1 MRIPISWLKDYVDLV
16 EPVAALAERLT
27 LAGLEVEAVHRI
39 GEWWDPATLVVGRVA
54 AVRPHPAA
62 DRLALVEVVLREAG
76 ADGGARS
83 ETVVTG
89 APDMLRLRGVTP
101 LPVLK
106 VALALAGAVLVD
118 PYSDRKPRPKKVLEP
133 AEIRGVPSRGM
144 VCSEREL
151 GLSDEHDSILLLP
164 DDAPVGKPLRE
175 VLGGEVLEIA
185 LTPDLARCMSVI
197 GVAREVAAL
206 TGAAL
211 QLPAAAALPPNPALP
226 ANPAVS
232 EAEAADATDAGDE
245 AVAGDEVNEIEIEI
259 DDPKRCNRYMAAMV
273 RGVAI
278 GPSPAWM
285 RERLR
290 AAGMQPI
297 SNVVDV
303 TNYVMLEYGQPL
315 HAFDYDQLAAR
326 AAASGLPRPSIRV
339 RPAAPG
345 EKITTLDGVER
356 ALDGAELLIADS
368 AGPLG
373 VAGVMGGSESGI
385 GAGTRHVLLEAAT
398 FDAVA
403 VRQAARQLKLHT
415 EASSRFTRGV
425 PATLNEVAVRRAAG
439 LLERLAGGR
448 LSAVVD
454 RYPVPQAPRRACLT
468 ASEVRRQLGLALEL
482 PEIRSCLERL
492 EFTVEDLPQ
501 TGAADAAGGP
511 GAAGEASFGLR
522 VEPGEGMLSCTA
534 PWYRLDVEVPADLTE
549 EVARIVGYGAIPATR
564 LSDTLPPPFPNPLLE
579 TEERI
584 RDLLVGCGLYEHI
597 NYTLT
602 TVESHEKLGLPA
614 LPPERYVTLDNPLSA
629 NRRVMRRSM
638 LVSAVEALAANLRY
652 TDRIRCFE
660 VGRVYLPEQ
669 GYGIRPREERRV
681 SVLLTGPRRRASV
694 HADPAGAEPLDL
706 FDLEGILEALLSAL
720 GWLDRVEVVPRPG
733 EAPFGPRC
741 AELVAGGD
749 RLGIL
754 GELHPAVAERFGLAG
769 RRVCVAELAIEPLV
783 ETSWQREAM
792 PPLSNYPAVVEDLAF
807 VVPEEVS
814 AHDLAAAIRQA
825 GAPLLVALELF
836 DLYRGEPLP
845 AGAKSLAFQLTFQS
859 QDATLGSAEVGAVRQ
874 RIEQA
879 VAETLGGKLRA

>member
-76 ADGGARS
+76 ADAGEQGARS

-89 APDMLRLRGVTP
+89 APDMLGLRGVTP

-118 PYSDRKPRPKKVLEP
+118 PHSDRKPRPKKVLEP

-211 QLPAAAALPPNPALP
+211 RLPAAAALPAG
-226 ANPAVS
+226 S
-232 EAEAADATDAGDE
+232 EAGG
-245 AVAGDEVNEIEIEI
+245 GDEVDEIKVEVEIEI
-259 DDPKRCNRYMAAMV
+259 DDPRRCNRYMAAMV

-315 HAFDYDQLAAR
+315 HAFDHDQLVAR
-326 AAASGLPRPSIRV
+326 AAAAGVPRPSIRV

-345 EKITTLDGVER
+345 EEITTLDGVER

-385 GAGTRHVLLEAAT
+385 GADTRNVLLEAAT

-448 LSAVVD
+448 LTAVVD

-482 PEIRSCLERL
+482 PEIRGCLERL
-492 EFTVEDLPQ
+492 EFTVEELPP
-501 TGAADAAGGP
+501 AG
-511 GAAGEASFGLR
+511 GEASFGLR
-522 VEPGEGMLSCTA
+522 VEPGEAVLLCTA

-549 EVARIVGYGAIPATR
+549 EVARIVGYAAIPPTR

-602 TVESHEKLGLPA
+602 TVESHESLGLPRQT
-614 LPPERYVTLDNPLSA
+614 PERYVALDNPLSA

-694 HADPAGAEPLDL
+694 HADPAGPEPLDF
-706 FDLEGILEALLSAL
+706 FDLKGVLEALLSGL
-720 GWLDRVEVVPRPG
+720 GWLDKIEVVPRPG

-741 AELVAGGD
+741 AELAAGGD

-845 AGAKSLAFQLTFQS
+845 AGKKSLAFQLSFQS
-859 QDATLGSAEVGAVRQ
+859 QDATLGSAEVSAVRQ

-879 VAETLGGKLRA
+879 VAQTLGGKLRA

>member
-1 MRIPISWLKDYVDLV
+1 MRIPISWLKDYVDLD
-16 EPVAALAERLT
+16 EPADALAERLT
-27 LAGLEVEAVHRI
+27 LAGLEVEAIHRI
-39 GEWWDPATLVVGRVA
+39 GDGWDPATLVVGRVA

-76 ADGGARS
+76 EAGSERSERS

-106 VALALAGAVLVD
+106 VALALAGAVLID
-118 PYSDRKPRPKKVLEP
+118 PHGDRKPRPKKVLEP

-164 DDAPVGKPLRE
+164 EDAPVGTPLVK

-211 QLPAAAALPPNPALP
+211 RLPAAAVALPALP
-226 ANPAVS
+226 ATG
-232 EAEAADATDAGDE
+232 EAGAADEADE
-245 AVAGDEVNEIEIEI
+245 IKIEVEVEI
-259 DDPKRCNRYMAAMV
+259 DDPERCNRYMAAMV
-273 RGVAI
+273 RGVTI

-315 HAFDYDQLAAR
+315 HAFDHDQLVAR

-345 EKITTLDGVER
+345 ERITTLDGVER

-385 GAGTRHVLLEAAT
+385 GAGTRNVLLEAAT

-448 LSAVVD
+448 LTAVVD

-482 PEIRSCLERL
+482 AEIRGCLERL
-492 EFTVEDLPQ
+492 EFTVEELPPA
-501 TGAADAAGGP
+501 GAA
-511 GAAGEASFGLR
+511 ASFGLR
-522 VEPGEGMLSCTA
+522 VEPGEAVLLCTA

-549 EVARIVGYGAIPATR
+549 EVARIVGYAAIPPTR

-602 TVESHEKLGLPA
+602 TVESHENLGLPR
-614 LPPERYVTLDNPLSA
+614 LPPERYVALDNPLSA

-669 GYGIRPREERRV
+669 GYGIRPREERRL

-694 HADPAGAEPLDL
+694 HADPAGAEPLDF
-706 FDLEGILEALLSAL
+706 FDLEGVLEALLSSL

-741 AELVAGGD
+741 AELAAGGD

-792 PPLSNYPAVVEDLAF
+792 PALSNYPAVVEDLAF

-814 AHDLAAAIRQA
+814 AHGLAAAIRQA

-845 AGAKSLAFQLTFQS
+845 AGTKSLAFQLSFQS
-859 QDATLGSAEVGAVRQ
+859 QDATLGSAEVAAVRQ

-879 VAETLGGKLRA
+879 VAESLGGKLRA

>member
-1 MRIPISWLKDYVDLV
+1 MRIPISWLQDYVDLV

-76 ADGGARS
+76 EAGSGRSERS

-89 APDMLRLRGVTP
+89 APDMLGLRGVTP

-118 PYSDRKPRPKKVLEP
+118 AHGDRKPRPKKVLEP

-164 DDAPVGKPLRE
+164 EDAPVGRPLRE

-211 QLPAAAALPPNPALP
+211 RLPAAAALPATGE
-226 ANPAVS
+226 AGAA
-232 EAEAADATDAGDE
+232 AEAAAGDE
-245 AVAGDEVNEIEIEI
+245 ADGIEIEI
-259 DDPKRCNRYMAAMV
+259 DDPRRCNRYMAAMV

-315 HAFDYDQLAAR
+315 HAFDHDQLAAR

-356 ALDGAELLIADS
+356 ALDGAELMIADS

-385 GAGTRHVLLEAAT
+385 GAGTRNVLLEAAS

-439 LLERLAGGR
+439 LLERLAGAR
-448 LSAVVD
+448 LTGVVD

-482 PEIRSCLERL
+482 SEIRGCLERL
-492 EFTVEDLPQ
+492 EFTVEDLPP
-501 TGAADAAGGP
+501 A
-511 GAAGEASFGLR
+511 GAAGAGAEESFGLR
-522 VEPGEGMLSCTA
+522 VEPGEGVLRCTA

-549 EVARIVGYGAIPATR
+549 EVARIVGYAAIPATR
-564 LSDTLPPPFPNPLLE
+564 LSDTLPPPFPNPLLD

-602 TVESHEKLGLPA
+602 TVESHEKLGLPPQ
-614 LPPERYVTLDNPLSA
+614 PPERYVALDNPLSA

-669 GYGIRPREERRV
+669 GYGIRPLEERRLT
-681 SVLLTGPRRRASV
+681 VLLTGPRRRASV
-694 HADPAGAEPLDL
+694 HADPAGAEPLDY
-706 FDLEGILEALLSAL
+706 FDLKGVVEALLSSL
-720 GWLDRVEVVPRPG
+720 GWLERVEVVPRPG

-741 AELVAGGD
+741 AELAAGGD

-769 RRVCVAELAIEPLV
+769 RRVCVAELAIEPLIG
-783 ETSWQREAM
+783 TSWQREVM
-792 PPLSNYPAVVEDLAF
+792 PPLSSYPAVVEDLAF
-807 VVPEEVS
+807 VVPEDVT
-814 AHDLAAAIRQA
+814 AHDLAAAIRRA
-825 GAPLLVALELF
+825 GAPLLTSLELF
-836 DLYRGEPLP
+836 DLYRGEPLA
-845 AGAKSLAFQLTFQS
+845 AGTKSLAFQLTFQS
-859 QDATLGSAEVGAVRQ
+859 QDATLGSAEVAAVRQ
-874 RIEQA
+874 RIEAA
-879 VAETLGGKLRA
+879 VAESLGGKLRA